1 MIAEVLN
8 HGAKHA
14 KSGRTL
20 ARMFQTDIRTITAT
34 IERERRDGKPI
45 CASYEPKAHGY
56 YLAETD
62 EELKRYCQ
70 ILEHRAQEMQTT
82 RRALMSIKLPGE

>member
-45 CASYEPKAHGY
+45 CASYERESHGY

-62 EELKRYCQ
+62 NELKSYCR
-70 ILEHRAQEMQTT
+70 ILEHRANEMQQT
-82 RRALMSIKLPGE
+82 RQALMAIQLPEA

>member
-1 MIAEVLN
+1 MIAEALN
-8 HGAKHA
+8 HGAKNA
-14 KSGRTL
+14 TSGRAL
-20 ARMFQTDIRTITAT
+20 ASMFQTDIRTITAT

-45 CASYEPKAHGY
+45 CASYEKEAHGY

-62 EELKRYCQ
+62 EELKRYCR

-82 RRALMSIKLPGE
+82 RRALMSIRLPEK